1 MSSLDKKNSIK
12 RILIINLIL
21 HPVKL
26 KAMKQISQ
34 HHSDFKTV
42 TFPTLAMP
50 LRRASTSELIIHVGT

>member
-42 TFPTLAMP
+42 TFPTLA
-50 LRRASTSELIIHVGT
+50 